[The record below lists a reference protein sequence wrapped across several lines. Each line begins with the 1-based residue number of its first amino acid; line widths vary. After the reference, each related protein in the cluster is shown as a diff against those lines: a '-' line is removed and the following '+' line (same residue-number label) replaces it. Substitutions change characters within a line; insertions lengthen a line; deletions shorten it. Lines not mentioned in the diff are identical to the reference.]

1 MKLHRMLA
9 TVLATAALAVSAVA
23 AEETPLGEQMEKFSK
38 ALKAIGRA
46 AKEGKVSKDL
56 VAKVDEAKKAA
67 EAGLKFEPAKAKEV
81 PAGEKE
87 KFLADYKASMQETI
101 KTLDELKAAVES
113 EKADEVGKVME
124 KLNGQKKEGHKKF
137 QKDE

>member
-1 MKLHRMLA
+1 MKLHRMFA
-9 TVLATAALAVSAVA
+9 TILATAALAVSAA
-23 AEETPLGEQMEKFSK
+23 AEDTPLGEEMEKFSK

-56 VAKVDEAKKAA
+56 VAKVDDAKKAA
-67 EAGLKFEPAKAKEV
+67 EAGLKFEPAKTKEI
-81 PAGEKE
+81 PAADKE

-101 KTLDELKAAVES
+101 KTLDELKVAVEA
-113 EKADEVGKVME
+113 EKADEVGKIME
-124 KLNGQKKEGHKKF
+124 KLNGQKKEGHKKY